1 MKRQANSFTGQRPI
15 FTGSVAIVPGG
26 FNLDTEKQRFT
37 ENMVI
42 PGGVCTIMDEKT
54 RKVSV
59 IKTAKVSAV
68 DTDNQKIVTLHV
80 DEFYAPIFCVGD
92 RVAKDGSISGTYAA
106 AVTIEKIEQT
116 DTTFVIYL
124 SGAISGLKADDI
136 LVEVVSGDGGN
147 AAVIGNSNCVTIG
160 DIVVGKFETPVD
172 VTADTMQYALYER
185 RVPPVSA
192 SQKDS
197 TGQFLK
203 NNPHV
208 KFTQSY

>member
-1 MKRQANSFTGQRPI
+1 MKRQTKSFTGQRPI

-26 FNLDTEKQRFT
+26 FNLDTQKQRFT

-42 PGGVCTIMDEKT
+42 PGGVCAIMDEQT

-59 IKTAKVSAV
+59 VKTAKVSAV
-68 DTDNQKIVTLHV
+68 DSDNSKIVYLHV
-80 DEFYAPIFCVGD
+80 DEFFAPIFAVGD

-106 AVTIEKIEQT
+106 AVSIEKLEQT
-116 DTTFVIYL
+116 DTTFVITL
-124 SGAISGLKADDI
+124 SGAISGLKADDVLI
-136 LVEVVSGDGGN
+136 EVVSGNGGN
-147 AAVIGNSNCVTIG
+147 AAVIGTANTVTIG
-160 DIVVGKFETPVD
+160 DIVVGKYETPVD

-192 SQKDS
+192 SQKDA
-197 TGQFLK
+197 TGMFLK
-203 NNPHV
+203 NNPNV